1 MRSSR
6 QRRAGSY
13 VSPKKDVVAMANF
26 GLFFGFG
33 VPARGREIQASKV
46 FGETMAYWN
55 QRKAAGEI
63 ESIEVAILE
72 PHGGDLG
79 GFVLI
84 RGEPQ
89 NLAQLQG
96 SEEFRRLNL
105 RAGFAVEGFGVVTA
119 LLDDEAARF
128 VATANDVTA
137 DLR

>member
-1 MRSSR
+1 
-6 QRRAGSY
+6 
-13 VSPKKDVVAMANF
+13 MANF

-55 QRKAAGEI
+55 QRKADGEI
-63 ESIEVAILE
+63 ESIEVAILQ

-89 NLAQLQG
+89 KLAQLQG
-96 SEEFRRLNL
+96 SEEFGRLNL

-119 LLDDEAARF
+119 LLDDAAANF
-128 VATANDVTA
+128 VATANDFTA

>member
-1 MRSSR
+1 
-6 QRRAGSY
+6 
-13 VSPKKDVVAMANF
+13 MANF

-33 VPARGREIQASKV
+33 IPARGRETQAAKV
-46 FGETMAYWN
+46 FGEVLAYWN
-55 QRKAAGEI
+55 ERKAAGDI

-79 GFVLI
+79 GFILI

-89 NLAQLQG
+89 KLAQLRG
-96 SEEFRRLNL
+96 SEEASRYNL
-105 RAGFAVEGFGVVTA
+105 RAGYAVEGFGVISA

-128 VATANDVTA
+128 VATANDITA

>member
-1 MRSSR
+1 MS
-6 QRRAGSY
+6 
-13 VSPKKDVVAMANF
+13 NF

-33 VPARGREIQASKV
+33 LPARGRELQASKV

-55 QRKAAGEI
+55 ERKAAGEI

-79 GFVLI
+79 GFLLV

-89 NLAQLQG
+89 KLAQLRG
-96 SEEFRRLNL
+96 SEEFNRLAL
-105 RAGFAVEGFGVVTA
+105 RGGFAVEGFGIVNA
-119 LLDDEAARF
+119 LLDDEAATF
-128 VATANDVTA
+128 VATANDITA

>member
-1 MRSSR
+1 
-6 QRRAGSY
+6 
-13 VSPKKDVVAMANF
+13 MANF

-55 QRKAAGEI
+55 QLKADGQI

-89 NLAQLQG
+89 KLAQLRG
-96 SEEFRRLNL
+96 SEEFSRLNL
-105 RAGFAVEGFGVVTA
+105 RAGFAVEGFGVVNA
-119 LLDDEAARF
+119 LLDDEAAKF
-128 VATANDVTA
+128 VATANDITA